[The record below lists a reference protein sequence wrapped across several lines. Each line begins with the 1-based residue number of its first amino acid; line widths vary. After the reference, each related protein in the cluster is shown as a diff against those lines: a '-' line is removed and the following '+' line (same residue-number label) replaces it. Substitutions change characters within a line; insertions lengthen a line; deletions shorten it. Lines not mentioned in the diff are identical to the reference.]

1 LAFPAVDDAKD
12 HSEMY
17 TRPEHAKPSSPN
29 RGGAGD
35 ERPSPF
41 MSGGPGGTGGGGAS
55 PVVTKALTIP
65 RTSVAHILLR
75 ESSLST
81 PRSQLDMPSS
91 ASLPTPS
98 HSLTAADE
106 PGSPKSPKSPKSP
119 TTPGGRRRRQQKIH
133 GMDYYEF
140 CELVRAGSL

>member
-1 LAFPAVDDAKD
+1 
-12 HSEMY
+12 MY
-17 TRPEHAKPSSPN
+17 TRHENNTPTLPVLRDSPFVGGS
-29 RGGAGD
+29 GGAG
-35 ERPSPF
+35 
-41 MSGGPGGTGGGGAS
+41 GGPPGGGP
-55 PVVTKALTIP
+55 PVATKALTIP
-65 RTSVAHILLR
+65 RTPVAHILLR

-81 PRSQLDMPSS
+81 PRSQLDMPSA

-98 HSLTAADE
+98 HSLTGAGDE